1 MTNRLNSETSSRDN
15 GTQNHEQNL
24 SFGYSEPTVI
34 ARHPPAHI
42 GTYALAAL
50 VGGPPILPD
59 MRYLSAVTRVIER
72 GQGRRPQGWPGEGVG
87 VSSCFWVIE
96 GQDSQDDA
104 MAGLIACGLHC
115 LQGVESV

>member
-1 MTNRLNSETSSRDN
+1 
-15 GTQNHEQNL
+15 
-24 SFGYSEPTVI
+24 
-34 ARHPPAHI
+34 
-42 GTYALAAL
+42 
-50 VGGPPILPD
+50 VGSVDDRKDGLGD
-59 MRYLSAVTRVIER
+59 
-72 GQGRRPQGWPGEGVG
+72 GVG